1 MQTGSNYTAQDISGL
16 RMQDNLKTNI
26 TIYSSFMISV
36 LSPDVNFHYHIAN
49 KLNYFDQNWIIFCI
63 GESICR
69 YARWKFWK
77 GLFANQ
83 THYTRLWIC
92 PNVKIQESFCT
103 ESFIFILLCDCLND
117 CLIASLN
124 YCTFLWYF
132 WYIRH

>member
-1 MQTGSNYTAQDISGL
+1 MC
-16 RMQDNLKTNI
+16 
-26 TIYSSFMISV
+26 

-49 KLNYFDQNWIIFCI
+49 RLNYFDQNWIIFCI

-132 WYIRH
+132 WYISHQMVYLCTRYVLSYVIRWSFCIRPFTSFR